1 MESVLNL
8 LRGWRLGEAI
18 LTAIVAIQLFC
29 VNHKLLMFV
38 VCLVLLAALVL
49 WICLRRAKPPRELV
63 EGGVCSCTQLF
74 IEETS
79 QQLLNVV
86 CDLI

>member
-8 LRGWRLGEAI
+8 LRGWRLGEAV

-29 VNHKLLMFV
+29 VDHKLLVFV

-63 EGGVCSCTQLF
+63 EGGVCSCIQLF